1 MTHVDAATEPRPRRK
16 RPKKLPR
23 HAYDRRRR
31 LGRRVIALAEAF
43 RQRIGP
49 AEVAADP
56 RMRTGRPRHGST
68 GTQLAASSAARKPPL
83 PRDLRL
89 RRRSPLLGSGC
100 AGPSIIRSLHDFR
113 LARAKGAISRMPRTN
128 VQGPRPGDWKRQV
141 TTKGPARAWRAMTGR
156 SGQYCRRG

>member
-1 MTHVDAATEPRPRRK
+1 
-16 RPKKLPR
+16 
-23 HAYDRRRR
+23 
-31 LGRRVIALAEAF
+31 
-43 RQRIGP
+43 
-49 AEVAADP
+49 
-56 RMRTGRPRHGST
+56 MRTGRPRHGST

-100 AGPSIIRSLHDFR
+100 AGPSIIRSLHGFR

-141 TTKGPARAWRAMTGR
+141 TTKGPASAWRAVKRTGPPT
-156 SGQYCRRG
+156 RRLETPGDDQGTGERVAGYDRPLGPVLPKGLMRPV